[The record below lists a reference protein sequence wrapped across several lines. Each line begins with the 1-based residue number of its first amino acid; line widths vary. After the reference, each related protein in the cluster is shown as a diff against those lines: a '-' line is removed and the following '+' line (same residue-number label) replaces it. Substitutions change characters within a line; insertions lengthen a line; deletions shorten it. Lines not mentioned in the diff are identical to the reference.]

1 MLRITWRKKLF
12 IFAVIVALI
21 PIAIS
26 SGNMI
31 GITRV
36 ELKSNVNDELLSTAG
51 QLAGEINSLYS
62 NNWLAPLLLIKSG
75 VESEALGANEKATLL
90 SAGIENIEDIVFLTL
105 YFEVK
110 PGEYLKAVESFKE
123 SFKKQI
129 SEQRSIQPNIL
140 EVGSEEI
147 DELKKIKQSIGK
159 PVYVEA
165 LDAWLVSMI
174 VPVNIAG
181 APAAFLAARIRLN
194 NLRQRIQNHPF
205 TRSGRIL
212 LINGEGKEVFDPQ
225 RRDLSSL
232 KVIQEA
238 KDLLKS
244 GSRVQGVTNYVAP
257 EGERV
262 VACYAYP
269 QNLEWVVIA
278 EIVENKAYLA
288 VAKMLKSL
296 TLWVG
301 VGLLLTVLGVS
312 VFSRQISQ
320 PIVKMREAAEQISSG
335 NFDVEVAYK
344 AEDEIGFL
352 GKTLV
357 SMSRSLKESFARI
370 AKQNEELEE
379 YSKTLE
385 QKVEE
390 RTRELRET
398 QQQLLVQEKLA
409 SLGALTAGIAHE
421 IKNPLNF
428 VNNFATLSVDLVEEL
443 HSDLDKQKAK
453 LKSDEFENIA
463 DILENIKLNMT
474 KISEHGKRAD
484 GIVRGMLQHSRG
496 DSGEM
501 QLSDIHAMLTEDINL
516 AFHGMR
522 GQDPTFNVTI
532 EKNFDESIGKIKVNP
547 QALSRVFL
555 NIINNG
561 LFAVIEKIKKSPK
574 NYSPNLT
581 VRTTNVDDKIEVKIR
596 DNGTGIPQKI
606 IDKIFEPF
614 FTTKP
619 TGQGTGLGLSISY
632 DIVVQM
638 HKGELKVDTQEGE
651 FTEFVIVL
659 PKN

>member
-1 MLRITWRKKLF
+1 MLKITWRKKLF

-26 SGNMI
+26 SVNMI

-51 QLAGEINSLYS
+51 QLAGEINNLYS

-129 SEQRSIQPNIL
+129 SEQKSVQPNIL
-140 EVGSEEI
+140 EVGSDEI
-147 DELKKIKQSIGK
+147 DELKKAEQSIGK
-159 PVYVEA
+159 PFYVEA

-174 VPVNIAG
+174 VPVKIAG

-194 NLRQRIQNHPF
+194 NLRERIQNHPF
-205 TRSGRIL
+205 TKSGRIL
-212 LINGEGKEVFDPQ
+212 LIDGEGKEVFDPQ

-244 GSRVQGVTNYVAP
+244 GSRVQGVTNYVTP
-257 EGERV
+257 EGERI

-288 VAKMLKSL
+288 VSRMLKSL

-301 VGLLLTVLGVS
+301 IGLLLAVLGVS

-320 PIVKMREAAEQISSG
+320 PIVKMREAAEQISMG
-335 NFDVEVAYK
+335 NFDVDVAYK

-357 SMSRSLKESFARI
+357 SMSRSLKESFAKI

-385 QKVEE
+385 QRVEE

-443 HSDLDKQKAK
+443 NSDLDKQKAK
-453 LKSDEFENIA
+453 LKSDDFENIT

-474 KISEHGKRAD
+474 KINEHGKRAD

-501 QLSDIHAMLTEDINL
+501 QLADIHAMLTEDINL

-522 GQDPTFNVTI
+522 GQDPTFNVSI
-532 EKNFDESIGKIKVNP
+532 EKKFDESIGKIKVNP

-606 IDKIFEPF
+606 VDKIFEPF

>member
-1 MLRITWRKKLF
+1 MLKITWRKKLF

-51 QLAGEINSLYS
+51 QLAGEINGLYS

-110 PGEYLKAVESFKE
+110 PGVYLKAVETFKE

-129 SEQRSIQPNIL
+129 NDQKSVQSNIL
-140 EVGSEEI
+140 EVSSDEI
-147 DELKKIKQSIGK
+147 DELKKAKQSIGK

-165 LDAWLVSMI
+165 VDTWLVSMI
-174 VPVNIAG
+174 VPVNIVG
-181 APAAFLAARIRLN
+181 APAGFLAARIRLN
-194 NLRQRIQNHPF
+194 NLRERIQNHPF
-205 TRSGRIL
+205 TKSGRIL
-212 LINGEGKEVFDPQ
+212 LIDGEGKEMFDPQ

-257 EGERV
+257 QGERV

-301 VGLLLTVLGVS
+301 VGLLLAVLGVS

-335 NFDVEVAYK
+335 NFDVDVAYR

-357 SMSRSLKESFARI
+357 SMSRSLKESFAKI

-428 VNNFATLSVDLVEEL
+428 VNNFATLSVELVEEL
-443 HSDLDKQKAK
+443 RTDIDKQKSK
-453 LKSDEFENIA
+453 LKSGDFENI
-463 DILENIKLNMT
+463 DDLLENIKMNMT

-501 QLSDIHAMLTEDINL
+501 QLTDIHAMLTEDINL
-516 AFHGMR
+516 AFHGLR
-522 GQDPTFNVTI
+522 AQDTTFNVTI

-561 LFAVIEKIKKSPK
+561 LYAANEKAKKSPK
-574 NYSPNLT
+574 NYAPVLAVS
-581 VRTTNVDDKIEVKIR
+581 TTNGDDKIEIKIR
-596 DNGTGIPQKI
+596 DNGTGIPKKI
-606 IDKIFEPF
+606 VDKIFEPF

-659 PKN
+659 PKS